1 MYSVVEAGF
10 GQAAVA
16 GAACSVAGGLVH
28 GALDAGAAGVVG
40 LEAGRLLRGAG
51 GGLGF
56 GQVAGRQ
63 R

>member
-1 MYSVVEAGF
+1 MYTWSEAGS

-16 GAACSVAGGLVH
+16 GTARAVGGGLVH

-40 LEAGRLLRGAG
+40 LERDRGFRGPG
-51 GGLGF
+51 GCLGF
-56 GQVAGRQ
+56 GQVTGRQ